1 MLTPFFCIRI
11 ILLPTETLR
20 IQGRPESKDHKETQM
35 AVKKA
40 PAAKKTTAA
49 KKAPATK
56 TAAKKA
62 PVAKAATKKAP
73 VKKAPAKAK
82 AAPAK
87 AAAPE
92 RKVTAL
98 REKLTKTQMITEI
111 AENTGLNRK
120 EVNSVFEELGIMIE
134 RHIKKRAVGEFTLPG
149 LLKIKT
155 VKKPAQKARKNVPNP
170 FRPGE
175 TMDVAAKPAS
185 TKVKVLPLK
194 KLKDMAD

>member
-1 MLTPFFCIRI
+1 
-11 ILLPTETLR
+11 
-20 IQGRPESKDHKETQM
+20 M

-49 KKAPATK
+49 KKAPA
-56 TAAKKA
+56 KKA
-62 PVAKAATKKAP
+62 PATKAAVKKAP
-73 VKKAPAKAK
+73 VKKAPAKKAPAKK
-82 AAPAK
+82 AAPVK

-92 RKVTAL
+92 RKITAL
-98 REKLTKTQMITEI
+98 REKLTKTQMVTEI

-120 EVNSVFEELGIMIE
+120 EVNTVLEELGIMIE

-194 KLKDMAD
+194 KLKDMVV